1 MGCTG
6 VKRNTREEGKDWPIT
21 TPYRVTAFLSC
32 SWSKSRGGPKEES
45 SIVIA
50 FD

>member
-21 TPYRVTAFLSC
+21 TPYGVTA
-32 SWSKSRGGPKEES
+32 SRAPGPNLAGVRREERP
-45 SIVIA
+45 IVIA